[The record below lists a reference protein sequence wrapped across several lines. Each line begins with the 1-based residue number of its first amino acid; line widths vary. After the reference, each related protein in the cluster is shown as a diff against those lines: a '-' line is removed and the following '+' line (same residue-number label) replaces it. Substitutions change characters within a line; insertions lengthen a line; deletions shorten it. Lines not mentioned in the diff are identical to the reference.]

1 MSQTEQPPKT
11 QTTQDLFQSLQRSI
25 LRLRQEAEDLQE
37 RLASSEEE
45 ALNAALPRIA
55 KLEGLIRDCQK
66 VEKTLVEQNP
76 QETCDQQGLDLA
88 AARAEISCRLDRLR
102 RAHGAGNLDAGDE

>member
-1 MSQTEQPPKT
+1 MSQTEPHSKS

-25 LRLRQEAEDLQE
+25 QRLRQEAEELQQ
-37 RLASSEEE
+37 RLADDGAK
-45 ALNAALPRIA
+45 ALNSALPRIA

-66 VEKTLVEQNP
+66 VEKTLVEQYP

-102 RAHGAGNLDAGDE
+102 RAHGSGNPDAGDE

>member
-37 RLASSEEE
+37 RLAACGEE

-88 AARAEISCRLDRLR
+88 AARAEISSRLDRLR
-102 RAHGAGNLDAGDE
+102 RAFAAENPDRGDE